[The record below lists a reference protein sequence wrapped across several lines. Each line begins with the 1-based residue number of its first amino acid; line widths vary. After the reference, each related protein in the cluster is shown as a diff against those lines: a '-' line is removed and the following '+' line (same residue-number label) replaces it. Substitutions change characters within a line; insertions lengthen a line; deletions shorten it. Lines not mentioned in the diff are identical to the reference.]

1 MEFEKYAAIPSFLPE
16 KVITEPAGK
25 AKELS

>member
-1 MEFEKYAAIPSFLPE
+1 MDFLKYAEIPSFLPE

>member
-1 MEFEKYAAIPSFLPE
+1 MDFEKYAAIPSFLPE
-16 KVITEPAGK
+16 KVITKRAGK